1 MAYFE
6 GLIETEDGAPVE
18 VVYVGAEPFYVID
31 DQGFRRH
38 VDAGEIDRIVL
49 EQFLEQLHEHSDEAS
64 RAMLQ
69 LMGQDDLFA
78 KAAVDAT
85 IRNADVEQV
94 RKQGLPPQARQML
107 ALFGFRIV
115 INYHGE
121 VVRVDLPSAPE
132 GDDES

>member
-18 VVYVGAEPFYVID
+18 VTFVGAEPFYVID

-38 VDAGEIDRIVL
+38 IDAGEVDRIVL
-49 EQFLEQLHEHSDEAS
+49 GQFLEQLREHSDEAS

-94 RKQGLPPQARQML
+94 RRTGLPPEARQWLGML
-107 ALFGFRIV
+107 GFRVV

-121 VVRVDLPSAPE
+121 VVRINMPTAPE
-132 GDDES
+132 TDDEE

>member
-18 VVYVGAEPFYVID
+18 VAFVGTEPFYVVD

-38 VDAGEIDRIVL
+38 IDAEDVDRAVL
-49 EQFLEQLHEHSDEAS
+49 DQFLGQLREHSDEAS

-94 RKQGLPPQARQML
+94 RQQGLPPEARQWLSML
-107 ALFGFRIV
+107 GFRVI

-121 VVRVDLPSAPE
+121 VVSIKMPAGPE
-132 GDDES
+132 PDDEE